1 MPWLLDAAVC
11 VMLDLFVS
19 FTNLLQESSFL
30 SKYCAGS
37 SHMFIVRYTL
47 TKIITDYIA
56 VHILQVPPKENFK
69 CWRRPGRLYCGK

>member
-56 VHILQVPPKENFK
+56 VHIL
-69 CWRRPGRLYCGK
+69 